1 MDPIT
6 AALLA
11 GAASTAS
18 NEAVKAGVKDAYEG
32 LKAKVKQWFTERK
45 RPEGEMALTMIE
57 QKPEVWQAPLA
68 EVMKDSGAADNEAL
82 QQAAQLLVQALQEIG
97 AQGNINLAK
106 YQIDARGA
114 KVGVIGDNATISNQ
128 NL

>member
-11 GAASTAS
+11 GAATTAT
-18 NEAVKAGVKDAYEG
+18 NEAVKAGAKDAYDG
-32 LKAKVKQWFTERK
+32 LKAKVKQWFAERK
-45 RPEGEMALTMIE
+45 RPEGETALAMIE

-82 QQAAQLLVQALQEIG
+82 QQAAQLLVQALQESG
-97 AQGNINLAK
+97 AGRESLIK
-106 YQIDARGA
+106 YQVQI
-114 KVGVIGDNATISNQ
+114 GVQGDNAKVEGGIHFGGQS
-128 NL
+128 

>member
-11 GAASTAS
+11 GAATTAT
-18 NEAVKAGVKDAYEG
+18 NEAVKAGAKDAYDG

-68 EVMKDSGAADNEAL
+68 EVIKDSGA
-82 QQAAQLLVQALQEIG
+82 
-97 AQGNINLAK
+97 
-106 YQIDARGA
+106 
-114 KVGVIGDNATISNQ
+114 GDNAELLQRAEALLEMLEKPKPQTSVTQHVTGDGNIFSGTGNVEVK
-128 NL
+128 

>member
-1 MDPIT
+1 MPDPH
-6 AALLA
+6 AQ
-11 GAASTAS
+11 
-18 NEAVKAGVKDAYEG
+18 AVKAGAKDAYDG
-32 LKAKVKQWFTERK
+32 LKAKVKQWFAESK

-82 QQAAQLLVQALQEIG
+82 QQAAQLLVQALQESG

-106 YQIDARGA
+106 YQVDARGA

>member
-68 EVMKDSGAADNEAL
+68 EVMKDYGAADNEAL
-82 QQAAQLLVQALQEIG
+82 QQAAQLLVQALQESG